1 MKKTLIAC
9 GIAAGMSIAVVGAQ
23 AADGHGGGGHGGGG
37 NWSGGGHGGGG
48 NWSGGGHGG
57 GGNWSGGGHGGGGN
71 WGGGHNF
78 RGGFHEHD
86 FRWRGFG
93 SVFFGV
99 PWYFPG
105 YYYGYP
111 SYSYYDYP
119 TYSPTYSY
127 YDYPTQVYV
136 EPPDSSAPAAPRVQ
150 YYCPDAGYYP
160 AVNACP
166 QGWLRVVPDNNP
178 PQ

>member
-1 MKKTLIAC
+1 MMKKIFIAC
-9 GIAAGMSIAVVGAQ
+9 AIATGMSVAAVGAN
-23 AADGHGGGGHGGGG
+23 AMGGHGGGG
-37 NWSGGGHGGGG
+37 NWSGGGHGGNWSGGGHGG
-48 NWSGGGHGG
+48 NWSGGGH
-57 GGNWSGGGHGGGGN
+57 
-71 WGGGHNF
+71 F
-78 RGGFHEHD
+78 RGGFRGGH
-86 FRWRGFG
+86 FRGRGFG
-93 SVFFGV
+93 SVFIGAPFF
-99 PWYFPG
+99 FPG

-119 TYSPTYSY
+119 AYSPTYSY

-136 EPPDSSAPAAPRVQ
+136 EPSGTAAQPQVQ

-160 AVNACP
+160 AVKACP